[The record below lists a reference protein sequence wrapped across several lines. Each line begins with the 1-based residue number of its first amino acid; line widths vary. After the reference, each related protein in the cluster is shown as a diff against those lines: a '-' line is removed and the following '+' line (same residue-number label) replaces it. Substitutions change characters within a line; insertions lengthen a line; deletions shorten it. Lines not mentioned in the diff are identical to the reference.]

1 MKKIILSLAALAA
14 LSSAAFAHHMSP
26 SDNAGGNMS
35 SDSGHLVYSLPAL
48 LY

>member
-1 MKKIILSLAALAA
+1 MKNLILSLLALAA
-14 LSSAAFAHHMSP
+14 LSTAASAHHLSP

-35 SDSGHLVYSLPAL
+35 DDSGHLVYSLPAL